1 LKISGIVLAGGRS
14 LRLGRNKSLVKISN
28 KNLLD
33 LVISRISEVSSD
45 IIVIIAKEQ
54 NIAGLPHFPRA
65 RIVNDIFPG
74 KGPLG
79 GIYTGL
85 KTTSSRYNFV
95 VASDMPFLN
104 VLLMRYM
111 IAHAEDADIVLPRV
125 GHFIEPL
132 HAVYSQDCLA
142 PIQEMIQHNDLKLSN
157 LLQRV
162 KVRYVD
168 TAEIER
174 FDPRHLSFFN
184 VNTEADL
191 AKAHRISRGEI

>member
-1 LKISGIVLAGGRS
+1 MKISGIVLAGGRS

-28 KNLLD
+28 KNLLE

-54 NIAGLPHFPRA
+54 NIPGLPHFPRA
-65 RIVNDIFPG
+65 RIVNDILPG

-162 KVRYVD
+162 NVRYVD

-191 AKAHRISRGEI
+191 AKAQRISRGEI